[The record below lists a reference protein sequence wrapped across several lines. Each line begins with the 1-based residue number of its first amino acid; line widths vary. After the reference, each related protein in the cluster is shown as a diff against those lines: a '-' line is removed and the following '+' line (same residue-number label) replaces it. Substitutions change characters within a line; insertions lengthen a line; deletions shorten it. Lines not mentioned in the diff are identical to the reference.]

1 MYVDVF
7 SLLHRS
13 NFTII
18 NFNGTIIARS
28 YAKRKTMKAIWNGA
42 IGFGLVNIP
51 VKIYSAT
58 ETSKLDLD
66 MLDKSDFSNIK
77 FKRVNENTGK
87 EVKWENIVKGYL
99 MEDKYII
106 LEDEDYEAASPEKS
120 KILSI
125 DQFVKEVEVDSVY
138 FENPYYLEP
147 QKNGEN
153 AYRLLIK
160 ALQETKM
167 VGIGTFVLRE
177 SEAIGMIRP
186 YNEEILVLN
195 RLRFD
200 QEIRDYKDLKI
211 PAKKA
216 PKPAE
221 LKMAISLIEQL
232 SQEFDP
238 TMYKDTYSESLMKII
253 KQKAKGKNV
262 KAKTAEPV
270 KEGKVIDLMA
280 QLKASLQ
287 NTKSKTA
294 S

>member
-1 MYVDVF
+1 
-7 SLLHRS
+7 
-13 NFTII
+13 
-18 NFNGTIIARS
+18 
-28 YAKRKTMKAIWNGA
+28 MKAIWNGA

-77 FKRVNENTGK
+77 FKRVNEKTGK
-87 EVKWENIVKGYL
+87 EVKWENIVKAYL
-99 MEDKYII
+99 MEDRYIV
-106 LEDEDYEAASPEKS
+106 LDDEDYAAASPEKS

-125 DQFVKEVEVDSVY
+125 DQFVKESEVDSVY
-138 FENPYYLEP
+138 FENPYFLEP

-153 AYRLLIK
+153 AYRLLMK
-160 ALQETKM
+160 ALTETEM
-167 VGIGTFVLRE
+167 VGVGTFVLRE

-186 YNEEILVLN
+186 YKEEVLILN

-200 QEIRDYKDLKI
+200 QEIRDYHDLKI

-221 LKMAISLIEQL
+221 LKMAVSLIEQL
-232 SQEFDP
+232 SQKFDP

-253 KQKAKGKNV
+253 KQKAKGKSV
-262 KAKTAEPV
+262 KAQKAEPA

-287 NTKSKTA
+287 SSKSKNA

>member
-1 MYVDVF
+1 
-7 SLLHRS
+7 
-13 NFTII
+13 
-18 NFNGTIIARS
+18 
-28 YAKRKTMKAIWNGA
+28 MKAIWNGA

-58 ETSKLDLD
+58 ETTKLDLD
-66 MLDKSDFSNIK
+66 MLDKSDYSNIK
-77 FKRVNENTGK
+77 FKRVNESTGK

-99 MEDKYII
+99 MDDKYIV
-106 LEDEDYEAASPEKS
+106 LDEEDYEAASPEKT

-125 DQFVKEVEVDSVY
+125 DQFVQESEVDSVY
-138 FENPYYLEP
+138 FENPYFLEP

-153 AYRLLIK
+153 AYRLLLN
-160 ALQETKM
+160 ALLETGM
-167 VGIGTFVLRE
+167 AGIGTFVLRD

-221 LKMAISLIEQL
+221 LKMAVSLIKQL
-232 SQEFDP
+232 SQDFDP
-238 TMYKDTYSESLMKII
+238 VMYKDTYSDELMKII
-253 KQKAKGKNV
+253 KQKAKGKNI
-262 KAKTAEPV
+262 KAKKAEPA

-287 NTKSKTA
+287 NSKSKSA

>member
-1 MYVDVF
+1 
-7 SLLHRS
+7 
-13 NFTII
+13 
-18 NFNGTIIARS
+18 
-28 YAKRKTMKAIWNGA
+28 MKAIWNGA

-77 FKRVNENTGK
+77 FKRVNEKTGK

-99 MEDKYII
+99 MDDKYIV
-106 LEDEDYEAASPEKS
+106 LDEEDYEAASPEKS

-125 DQFVKEVEVDSVY
+125 EHFVKEIEVDSVY
-138 FENPYYLEP
+138 FENPYFLEP

-153 AYRLLIK
+153 AYRLLLK
-160 ALQETKM
+160 ALSDTKM
-167 VGIGTFVLRE
+167 VGVGTFVLRE

-186 YNEEILVLN
+186 YHDEILVLN
-195 RLRFD
+195 RLRFA

-211 PAKKA
+211 PAKKS

-221 LKMAISLIEQL
+221 LKMAKNLIQQL
-232 SQEFDP
+232 SEKFDP
-238 TMYKDTYSESLMKII
+238 DIYKNTYSEELLKII
-253 KQKAKGKNV
+253 KKKAKGKTI
-262 KAKTAEPV
+262 KLKKSEPAKQ
-270 KEGKVIDLMA
+270 GKVIDLMA

-287 NTKSKTA
+287 SPKSKNA

>member
-1 MYVDVF
+1 
-7 SLLHRS
+7 
-13 NFTII
+13 
-18 NFNGTIIARS
+18 
-28 YAKRKTMKAIWNGA
+28 MKAIWNGA

-66 MLDKSDFSNIK
+66 MLDKSDFSNIR

-99 MEDKYII
+99 MDDKYIV
-106 LEDEDYEAASPEKS
+106 LDEEDYEAASPEKT

-125 DQFVKEVEVDSVY
+125 DQFVKEEEVDSVY
-138 FENPYYLEP
+138 FETPYYLEP

-153 AYRLLIK
+153 AYRLLLK
-160 ALQETKM
+160 ALEKTGM

-186 YNEEILVLN
+186 YNNDILILN

-200 QEIRDYKDLKI
+200 QEIRDYSDLKI
-211 PAKKA
+211 PAHKA

-221 LKMAISLIEQL
+221 LKMAVNLIEQL

-238 TMYKDTYSESLMKII
+238 AMYKDTYSDDLLKII
-253 KQKAKGKNV
+253 KQKAKGKNIKTR
-262 KAKTAEPV
+262 KAPAA

-280 QLKASLQ
+280 QLKASL
-287 NTKSKTA
+287 NNSKSKSA

>member
-1 MYVDVF
+1 
-7 SLLHRS
+7 
-13 NFTII
+13 
-18 NFNGTIIARS
+18 
-28 YAKRKTMKAIWNGA
+28 MKAIWNGA

-58 ETSKLDLD
+58 ETTKLDLD

-77 FKRVNENTGK
+77 FKRVNESTGK

-99 MEDKYII
+99 MDDKYIV
-106 LEDEDYEAASPEKS
+106 LDDEDYEAASPEKT

-125 DQFVKEVEVDSVY
+125 DQFVKEAEVDSVY

-153 AYRLLIK
+153 AYRLLLK
-160 ALQETKM
+160 ALQETDM
-167 VGIGTFVLRE
+167 AGIGTFVLRD

-186 YNEEILVLN
+186 YNDEILVLN

-211 PAKKA
+211 PAPKA

-221 LKMAISLIEQL
+221 LKMAVSLIKQL
-232 SQEFDP
+232 SQDFDP
-238 TMYKDTYSESLMKII
+238 AMYKDNYSDELMKII
-253 KQKAKGKNV
+253 KQKAKGKNI
-262 KAKTAEPV
+262 KAKKAEPA

-287 NTKSKTA
+287 TPKSKSA

>member
-1 MYVDVF
+1 
-7 SLLHRS
+7 
-13 NFTII
+13 
-18 NFNGTIIARS
+18 
-28 YAKRKTMKAIWNGA
+28 MKAIWNGA

-66 MLDKSDFSNIK
+66 MLDKSDFSNIR

-99 MEDKYII
+99 MDDKYIV
-106 LEDEDYEAASPEKS
+106 LDEEDYEAASPEKT

-125 DQFVKEVEVDSVY
+125 DQFVKEEEVDSVY
-138 FENPYYLEP
+138 FETPYYLEP

-153 AYRLLIK
+153 AYRLLLK
-160 ALQETKM
+160 ALEKTGM

-186 YNEEILVLN
+186 YNNDILILN

-200 QEIRDYKDLKI
+200 QEIRDYSDLKI
-211 PAKKA
+211 PAHKA

-221 LKMAISLIEQL
+221 LKMAVNLIEQL

-238 TMYKDTYSESLMKII
+238 AMYKDTYSDDLLKII
-253 KQKAKGKNV
+253 RQKAKGKNIKTR
-262 KAKTAEPV
+262 KAPAA

-280 QLKASLQ
+280 QLKASL
-287 NTKSKTA
+287 NNSKSKSA

>member
-1 MYVDVF
+1 
-7 SLLHRS
+7 
-13 NFTII
+13 
-18 NFNGTIIARS
+18 
-28 YAKRKTMKAIWNGA
+28 MKAIWNGA

-66 MLDKSDFSNIK
+66 MLDKSDFSNIR

-99 MEDKYII
+99 MDDKYIV
-106 LEDEDYEAASPEKS
+106 LDEEDYEAASPEKT

-125 DQFVKEVEVDSVY
+125 DQFVKEEEVDSVY
-138 FENPYYLEP
+138 FETPYYLEP

-153 AYRLLIK
+153 AYRLLLK
-160 ALQETKM
+160 ALEKTGM

-186 YNEEILVLN
+186 YNNDILILN

-200 QEIRDYKDLKI
+200 QEIRDYSDLKI
-211 PAKKA
+211 PAHKA

-221 LKMAISLIEQL
+221 LKMAVNLIEQL

-238 TMYKDTYSESLMKII
+238 AIYKDTYSDDLLKII
-253 KQKAKGKNV
+253 KQKAKGKNIKTR
-262 KAKTAEPV
+262 KAPAA

-280 QLKASLQ
+280 QLKASL
-287 NTKSKTA
+287 NNSKSKSA

>member
-1 MYVDVF
+1 
-7 SLLHRS
+7 
-13 NFTII
+13 
-18 NFNGTIIARS
+18 
-28 YAKRKTMKAIWNGA
+28 MKAIWNGA

-58 ETSKLDLD
+58 ETTKLDLD
-66 MLDKSDFSNIK
+66 MLDKSDFSNIR

-99 MEDKYII
+99 MDDKYIV
-106 LEDEDYEAASPEKS
+106 LDEEDYEAASPEKT

-125 DQFVKEVEVDSVY
+125 DQFVKEVEVDSMY

-153 AYRLLIK
+153 AYRLLLK
-160 ALQETKM
+160 ALEKTGM

-177 SEAIGMIRP
+177 TEAIGMIRP
-186 YNEEILVLN
+186 YKDDILVLN

-211 PAKKA
+211 PAQKA

-221 LKMAISLIEQL
+221 LKMAVNLIEQL

-238 TMYKDTYSESLMKII
+238 ALYKDTYSDELMKII
-253 KQKAKGKNV
+253 KQKAKGKNI
-262 KAKTAEPV
+262 KAPKAQPA
-270 KEGKVIDLMA
+270 KEDKVIDLMA
-280 QLKASLQ
+280 QLKASL
-287 NTKSKTA
+287 NSSKSKSA

>member
-1 MYVDVF
+1 
-7 SLLHRS
+7 
-13 NFTII
+13 
-18 NFNGTIIARS
+18 
-28 YAKRKTMKAIWNGA
+28 MKAIWNGA

-66 MLDKSDFSNIK
+66 MLDKSDFSNIR

-99 MEDKYII
+99 MDDQYIV
-106 LEDEDYEAASPEKS
+106 LDEEDYEAASPEKT

-125 DQFVKEVEVDSVY
+125 DQFVKEGEVDSVY
-138 FENPYYLEP
+138 FETPYYLEP

-153 AYRLLIK
+153 AYRLLLK
-160 ALQETKM
+160 ALEETKM

-177 SEAIGMIRP
+177 SETIGMIRP
-186 YNEEILVLN
+186 YHDNILVLN

-200 QEIRDYKDLKI
+200 QEIRSYSDLKI
-211 PAKKA
+211 PALKA

-221 LKMAISLIEQL
+221 LKMAVSLIKQL
-232 SQEFDP
+232 SQDFDP
-238 TMYKDTYSESLMKII
+238 AMYKDTYSADLMKII
-253 KQKAKGKNV
+253 KQKAKGKNI
-262 KAKTAEPV
+262 KAQKAQPA

-280 QLKASLQ
+280 QLKASLS
-287 NTKSKTA
+287 NSKSKSA

>member
-1 MYVDVF
+1 
-7 SLLHRS
+7 
-13 NFTII
+13 
-18 NFNGTIIARS
+18 
-28 YAKRKTMKAIWNGA
+28 MKAIWNGA

-58 ETSKLDLD
+58 ETTKLDLD

-99 MEDKYII
+99 MDDKYIV
-106 LEDEDYEAASPEKS
+106 LDDEDYEAASPEKT

-125 DQFVKEVEVDSVY
+125 DQFVKEEEVDSVY

-153 AYRLLIK
+153 AYRLLLK
-160 ALQETKM
+160 ALQETEM
-167 VGIGTFVLRE
+167 AGIGTFVLRE
-177 SEAIGMIRP
+177 TEAIGMIRP
-186 YNEEILVLN
+186 YNEDILVLN

-211 PAKKA
+211 PAQKA

-221 LKMAISLIEQL
+221 LKMAVSLIKQL
-232 SQEFDP
+232 SQDFDP
-238 TMYKDTYSESLMKII
+238 AAYKDTYSDELMKII
-253 KQKAKGKNV
+253 TKKAKGKTI
-262 KAKTAEPV
+262 KAKKAEPA

-287 NTKSKTA
+287 TPKSKSA

>member
-1 MYVDVF
+1 
-7 SLLHRS
+7 
-13 NFTII
+13 
-18 NFNGTIIARS
+18 
-28 YAKRKTMKAIWNGA
+28 MKAIWNGA

-66 MLDKSDFSNIK
+66 MLDKSDYSNIR

-99 MEDKYII
+99 MDDKYIV
-106 LEDEDYEAASPEKS
+106 LDEEDYEAASPEKT

-125 DQFVKEVEVDSVY
+125 DQFVKEAEVDSIY
-138 FENPYYLEP
+138 FETPYYLEP
-147 QKNGEN
+147 QKNGES
-153 AYRLLIK
+153 AYRLLLK
-160 ALQETKM
+160 ALEETAM
-167 VGIGTFVLRE
+167 VGIGTFVLRDT
-177 SEAIGMIRP
+177 EAIGMIRP
-186 YNEEILVLN
+186 YSDNILVLN

-211 PAKKA
+211 PASKA

-221 LKMAISLIEQL
+221 LKMAVSLIKQL
-232 SQEFDP
+232 SQDFDP
-238 TMYKDTYSESLMKII
+238 AVYKDTYSDELLKII
-253 KQKAKGKNV
+253 KQKAKGKNT
-262 KAKTAEPV
+262 KAKKAQPV

-280 QLKASLQ
+280 QLKASL
-287 NTKSKTA
+287 NHSKSKSA

>member
-1 MYVDVF
+1 
-7 SLLHRS
+7 
-13 NFTII
+13 
-18 NFNGTIIARS
+18 
-28 YAKRKTMKAIWNGA
+28 MKAIWNGA

-58 ETSKLDLD
+58 ETTKLDLD
-66 MLDKSDFSNIK
+66 MLDKSDFSNIR

-87 EVKWENIVKGYL
+87 EVKWENIVKGFL
-99 MEDKYII
+99 MDDKYIV
-106 LEDEDYEAASPEKS
+106 LDEEDYAAASPEKT

-125 DQFVKEVEVDSVY
+125 DQFVKESEVDSVY
-138 FENPYYLEP
+138 FETPYYLEP

-153 AYRLLIK
+153 AYRLLLK
-160 ALQETKM
+160 ALEETQM

-177 SEAIGMIRP
+177 TETIGMIRP
-186 YNEEILVLN
+186 YKDNILVLN

-200 QEIRDYKDLKI
+200 QEIRDYTDLKL
-211 PAKKA
+211 PVQKA

-221 LKMAISLIEQL
+221 LKMAVSLIKQL

-238 TMYKDTYSESLMKII
+238 ALYKDTYSDELMKII

-262 KAKTAEPV
+262 KAKKAEPA

-280 QLKASLQ
+280 QLKASLSSS
-287 NTKSKTA
+287 KSKSA